1 MQNRSQVRNV
11 RWSGPD
17 LSYLYISLK
26 IVWLLK
32 TRSVWCIL
40 RLLQPSY
47 QGRCRRT
54 SLFFLLRLRWL
65 RFVIASHPLEINS
78 LTKMSWSEYSHF
90 LMIGKMFS
98 LLIERL
104 PCFCAMIYTL
114 LCIDFLLTGLIFNSS
129 AEQESAVLHN
139 IVEPQKGKVKRK
151 LALD

>member
-1 MQNRSQVRNV
+1 
-11 RWSGPD
+11 
-17 LSYLYISLK
+17 
-26 IVWLLK
+26 
-32 TRSVWCIL
+32 
-40 RLLQPSY
+40 
-47 QGRCRRT
+47 
-54 SLFFLLRLRWL
+54 
-65 RFVIASHPLEINS
+65 
-78 LTKMSWSEYSHF
+78 
-90 LMIGKMFS
+90 MFS